1 VLTHPIVAKKEWSL
15 SEWLRQILE
24 AEIEGWDED
33 LEPDDY
39 DDSNSPMPGGDADYP
54 YDDIDSE
61 ILESL
66 VILALAGA
74 LAFLIYYRQQ
84 RQRRQEEERRR
95 QEQQHQLNQVQA
107 PVAPQY
113 QQPQAQPQPQQDRG
127 MFPHPNDPEFMDWA
141 AGAIGH

>member
-1 VLTHPIVAKKEWSL
+1 
-15 SEWLRQILE
+15 
-24 AEIEGWDED
+24 
-33 LEPDDY
+33 
-39 DDSNSPMPGGDADYP
+39 MPGGDADYP

-66 VILALAGA
+66 IILALAGA

-95 QEQQHQLNQVQA
+95 QEQQQQLNQGQV
-107 PVAPQY
+107 PIAPQY
-113 QQPQAQPQPQQDRG
+113 QQPGQPQPQAQLQQDRG

>member
-1 VLTHPIVAKKEWSL
+1 
-15 SEWLRQILE
+15 
-24 AEIEGWDED
+24 
-33 LEPDDY
+33 
-39 DDSNSPMPGGDADYP
+39 MPGGDADYP

-66 VILALAGA
+66 IILALAGV

-95 QEQQHQLNQVQA
+95 LEQQQQLNQAQVPIAQ
-107 PVAPQY
+107 PFPQVAQP
-113 QQPQAQPQPQQDRG
+113 QPQAQPQQDRG

-141 AGAIGH
+141 AGAVGH